1 MTAEEKQFLQ
11 AGELA
16 EYVQSLYT
24 AGSTT
29 VIVTQTANKSWYLI
43 QYN

>member
-1 MTAEEKQFLQ
+1 MTAEEKMFLE

-16 EYVQSLYT
+16 QYVQDLYDG
-24 AGSTT
+24 GSTT
-29 VIVTQTANKSWYLI
+29 VIVTPMAVKSWYLI